1 MVSNASALGR
11 NGVHEWLLVRASAI
25 VICLYII
32 YLLGFVVFAD
42 SLTYDVWR
50 GFFALPMTKVF
61 TLLTLLSVLVH
72 TWIGMWQVLT
82 DYIKVLALRLLLQL
96 AIVIALLVY
105 LLYGTVVVWGA

>member
-1 MVSNASALGR
+1 MVRNASALGR

-32 YLLGFVVFAD
+32 YMLGFIILSD
-42 SLTYDVWR
+42 TQTYETWR

-61 TLLTLLSVLVH
+61 TLLALLSILIH

-82 DYIKVLALRLLLQL
+82 DYIKYLPLRLLLQL
-96 AIVIALLVY
+96 AIVITLLVY

>member
-1 MVSNASALGR
+1 MVSNASALGG

-32 YLLGFVVFAD
+32 YLLGFILLAD
-42 SLTYDVWR
+42 TLTYDVWR
-50 GFFALPMTKVF
+50 GFFATPMTKVS
-61 TLLTLLSVLVH
+61 TLLTLFSILVH

-82 DYIKVLALRLLLQL
+82 DYIKPLALRLQL
-96 AIVIALLVY
+96 VILIVLMVY